1 MSKIHVFTSAA
12 YNYIPKV
19 RLLFNSLRKY
29 HPEFTLHLVLADEV
43 RSDFD
48 ISKEPFDEIIT
59 LEDLEIPNL
68 MSWIFEHDLVEL
80 ATAIKPF
87 ALKKLLGKEGCEKVL
102 YIDPD
107 IVLFSRLDEIL
118 SELDGADIA
127 LTPHQT
133 EPDISLQ
140 AIINNEICSLKH
152 GIYNL
157 GFLGVSATKEGIRF
171 AQWWADRT
179 YHFCRDDIPNGL
191 FTDQRWIDLVPAFFA
206 NVGIIRSSR
215 FNVAPWNLTNRIL
228 SIDPATPATYLVNGQ
243 PLGFYHFTGFDSGAH
258 RIMSEI
264 NSKNNEV
271 VKKLVDWYAGELS
284 VLADDKISHAFWA
297 YGFFS
302 NGEKIKRDQRLFF
315 RLRNDLKVKYKNPYD
330 ANIPD
335 SFLNYWN
342 VNGDKVLNSMIPAM
356 EKYTPFS
363 AHLFLRIFSVIKKIM
378 MDKLCRKYI
387 FDRLLAYYRSDGVV
401 GLLGR
406 IKAWCFERPI

>member
-1 MSKIHVFTSAA
+1 MSNIHVFTSAA

-19 RLLFNSLRKY
+19 RLLFNSLRKH

-48 ISKEPFDEIIT
+48 ISKEPFDEIIA
-59 LEDLEIPNL
+59 LDDLGIPHL
-68 MSWIFEHDLVEL
+68 ISWIFEHDLVEL

-87 ALKKLLGKEGCEKVL
+87 ALKKLLRKEGCEKVL

-118 SELDGADIA
+118 LELDNADIA

-157 GFLGVSATKEGIRF
+157 GFLGVSATKEGMRF
-171 AQWWADRT
+171 AQWWSDRT

-191 FTDQRWIDLVPAFFA
+191 FTDQRWIDLVPAFFE
-206 NVGIIRSSR
+206 NVAIIRSSR
-215 FNVAPWNLTNRIL
+215 FNVAPWNLTNRTL
-228 SIDPATPATYLVNGQ
+228 SIDLATPSTYLVNGQ

-264 NSKNNEV
+264 NSSNNEV
-271 VKKLVDWYAGELS
+271 VKKLVDWYADELS
-284 VLADDKISHAFWA
+284 ILANDKLSHTVWA

-302 NGEKIKRDQRLFF
+302 NGEKVKREQRLLF
-315 RLRNDLKVKYKNPYD
+315 RSSSDLKAKYENPYD
-330 ANIPD
+330 ANISD

-342 VNGDKVLNSMIPAM
+342 LNGAGASNLQNLSMKKHAPLIVFLILKVF
-356 EKYTPFS
+356 T
-363 AHLFLRIFSVIKKIM
+363 VIKKMIVNRSY
-378 MDKLCRKYI
+378 RKYI
-387 FDRLLAYYRSDGVV
+387 FDRLLAYYNNEGVV
-401 GLLGR
+401 GLFGR
-406 IKAWCFERPI
+406 IKAWCVER